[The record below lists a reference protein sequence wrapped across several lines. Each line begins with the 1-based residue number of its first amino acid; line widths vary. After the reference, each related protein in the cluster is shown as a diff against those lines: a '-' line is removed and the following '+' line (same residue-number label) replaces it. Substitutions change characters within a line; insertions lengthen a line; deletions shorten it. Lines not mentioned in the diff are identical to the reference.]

1 MSEEIEPCQCGGEAV
16 DRGHGIEC
24 PRCGI
29 WLGNGTTAMSLGGY
43 VAAWNTRPE
52 RKWKWKYAQAPS
64 FINSR
69 GVEDLAS
76 IREIELIAAGFNAA
90 REEA

>member
-1 MSEEIEPCQCGGEAV
+1 
-16 DRGHGIEC
+16 
-24 PRCGI
+24 
-29 WLGNGTTAMSLGGY
+29 MSLGGY